1 MYAIAKSHFDHVN
14 GINHF
19 KWIEHIRQVLTLNG
33 FSGIWDTHVFP
44 NGLWLAKAVK
54 QKLIDTFLNEWQ
66 LELHTKPSAYIYRIW
81 KLNFEFENYLTIVPF
96 KLRKYLIKFR
106 TFEP

>member
-1 MYAIAKSHFDHVN
+1 MPLLKSHFGHVN

-19 KWIEHIRQVLTLNG
+19 KWIEHVRQLLTLDG

-44 NGLWLAKAVK
+44 NGLWLAKKAVK

-66 LELHTKPSAYIYRIW
+66 LELHTKASAYIYRI
-81 KLNFEFENYLTIVPF
+81 F
-96 KLRKYLIKFR
+96 K
-106 TFEP
+106 